1 MMTPPVNN
9 PFQPLASPLNS
20 DPLNPGPL
28 SSGPLNSGP
37 LNSGPLSAHDA
48 WRMPIFPELEPSA
61 SIGPAATASVPL
73 QTVDTPPTWATFNS
87 GATAPAIEPPAIPE
101 RFVKPAAAPPATV
114 SAPAR
119 QYQRGKTSVVWGLPL
134 DCVAMEQA
142 VTAIQEMIEER
153 TPRYVITANLNY
165 AMLLDQDESM
175 QKITDDA
182 SMILADGQP
191 LVWRSYFSK
200 QDRLPERVAG
210 SELIYR
216 LAERGAAKKWRI
228 YFIGA
233 EPGVA
238 QRCADRLANRYP
250 GLQIAGVQSP
260 PYRALTDAER
270 QQQRQ
275 AIIDSRADILLVA
288 FGQPKGERWIHEH
301 YQSLGVPVSIQLGAS
316 FDFVA
321 GTAKR
326 APKIWQRL
334 GMEWAYR
341 MFSDP
346 GRLVPRYASNA
357 KFLFVSL
364 LRDWRDIVNG
374 MFKSSTPAQ

>member
-20 DPLNPGPL
+20 DPLNSGPL
-28 SSGPLNSGP
+28 SA
-37 LNSGPLSAHDA
+37 GPLSAHDA

-73 QTVDTPPTWATFNS
+73 QTFDTPPTWATFNS

-260 PYRALTDAER
+260 PYRALTDAEL

-334 GMEWAYR
+334 GMEWAHR